1 MDVWQN
7 ENFFKLRIVSLKNRI
22 MNILKMH
29 IKLKYL
35 EELKNIN
42 IGIDQ
47 FRMSYF
53 CDKCSNNKNGYKL
66 LTLVFLPEIYQ
77 HMYKIIIYDMLSMNT
92 SHNNKFYGI

>member
-1 MDVWQN
+1 
-7 ENFFKLRIVSLKNRI
+7 
-22 MNILKMH
+22 MNILKRH

-53 CDKCSNNKNGYKL
+53 CDKYSNNNNGYKL
-66 LTLVFLPEIYQ
+66 LTFVFYQ
-77 HMYKIIIYDMLSMNT
+77 KFTNMYKIIIYDMLSMNT